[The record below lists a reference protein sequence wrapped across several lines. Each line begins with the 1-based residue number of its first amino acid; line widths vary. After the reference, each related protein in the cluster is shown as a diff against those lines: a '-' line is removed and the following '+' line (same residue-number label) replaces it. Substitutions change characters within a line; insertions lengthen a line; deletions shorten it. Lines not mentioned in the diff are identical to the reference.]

1 MQEWQQ
7 LVLDVQT
14 ISVCLNTLNV
24 TLGLCLAIFK
34 CFYIVSLCNYVQESE
49 EVLGN
54 GDMQDLVTCAL
65 IQEKLYT
72 AEKCIGPNTL
82 QKPSNDQH

>member
-1 MQEWQQ
+1 MF
-7 LVLDVQT
+7 LYR
-14 ISVCLNTLNV
+14 
-24 TLGLCLAIFK
+24 
-34 CFYIVSLCNYVQESE
+34 YICNYVQESE

-54 GDMQDLVTCAL
+54 GDLQDLVTCAV

>member
-1 MQEWQQ
+1 MFK
-7 LVLDVQT
+7 VFRH
-14 ISVCLNTLNV
+14 
-24 TLGLCLAIFK
+24 AK

-82 QKPSNDQH
+82 QKPSNEIYASSFTNYVSHY